1 MIMTLRKLILKV
13 CFIGLIL
20 IFVTAC
26 GNKKK
31 TNSNETT
38 STEMAEKNIYDEL
51 PIYTDLSL
59 ENIRSSKK
67 GDTLNVMLKGRDEVM
82 HLIVRENKEVLPGIV
97 SFRADVDSVQKG
109 LASFAVRNDELS
121 GTITLYSE
129 NAYFKVNLD
138 TLKEAYILTK
148 HSIDSLD
155 TLPGSAPLVPP
166 SKQTNQ
172 IKN

>member
-13 CFIGLIL
+13 CFIGLLL

-31 TNSNETT
+31 KNSNETT
-38 STEMAEKNIYDEL
+38 SSEMAEKNIYDKL
-51 PIYTDLSL
+51 PVYTDLSL
-59 ENIRSSKK
+59 ENIRASKK
-67 GDTLNVMLKGRDEVM
+67 GDTLKVILKGRDELM
-82 HLIVRENKEVLPGIV
+82 HLIVRENKEVLPGVV
-97 SFRADVDSVQKG
+97 SFRADVDSVQTG
-109 LASFAVRNDELS
+109 IASFAVRNEELS

-138 TLKEAYILTK
+138 TLKEAYFLTK

-155 TLPGSAPLVPP
+155 TLPGSAPLTSPI
-166 SKQTNQ
+166 KQTNQ
-172 IKN
+172 INN